1 MQNFLGII
9 VSYLFVGIIIVSSKF
24 FQKVGEEASRKYIHI
39 ALVGW
44 WPIAMAFF
52 DNVYC
57 AVIVPISFVIINYL
71 SYKKDLIKTMERSQ
85 KDSLGTVYYAI
96 SLVLMVIY
104 TFEIIHKPEIGL
116 CAMAIMCFGDGLAS
130 IIGKAVKSFEYK
142 IGKTKKTLAGSL
154 TMLLIS
160 FIIISIYML
169 YKGDALWFVK
179 SLLLSALL
187 TIIEAVSIKGTDNI
201 TVPVIATLLLS
212 IM

>member
-1 MQNFLGII
+1 MQNFLGIV
-9 VSYLFVGIIIVSSKF
+9 VSYLFVGIIIVSAKF
-24 FQKVGEEASRKYIHI
+24 FQKVGEEASRKFIHI
-39 ALVGW
+39 ALIGW

-52 DNVYC
+52 NNTVC

-71 SYKKDLIKTMERSQ
+71 SYKKDLIKAMERNE

-116 CAMAIMCFGDGLAS
+116 CAMAIMCLGDGFAS

-154 TMLLIS
+154 TM
-160 FIIISIYML
+160 FIITFIIVAIYFI
-169 YKGDALWFVK
+169 YRADPYWIIK
-179 SLLLSALL
+179 SLLLA
-187 TIIEAVSIKGTDNI
+187 TISTVVEAVSIKGTDNI
-201 TVPVIATLLLS
+201 TVPIIATLLLS
-212 IM
+212 VM